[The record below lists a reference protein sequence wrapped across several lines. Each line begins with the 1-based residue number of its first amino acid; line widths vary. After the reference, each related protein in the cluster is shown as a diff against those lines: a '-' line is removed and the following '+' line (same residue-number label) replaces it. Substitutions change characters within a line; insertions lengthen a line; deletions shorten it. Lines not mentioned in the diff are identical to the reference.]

1 MITCDIGPN
10 GRLGNQM
17 FQYAALLG
25 IATKQGLEYG
35 IDYNLGDSLSWREN
49 AIEPVSQKL
58 TIDKCFDLSAKQ
70 STSPSKTIHED
81 KNEYHFQ
88 EKFFHTGDDV
98 KLRGYFQT
106 NKYFDHIE
114 DQIRSEFK
122 FKQDIVDEAS
132 NFLSSKRDNEVV
144 SVHVRRG
151 DYLQYTWHGV
161 CSNQYYGNALSSHF
175 TDKSYNFVVL
185 TDDIPWAKTTFSGS
199 ENIFISETQN
209 QYVDLCIMTMC
220 DHHILSNSSFSWWGS
235 WLNPSKN
242 KKIVAPSTWFRDQ
255 LKSLDTKDLYQPNWI
270 II

>member
-1 MITCDIGPN
+1 MITCDIGPH

-17 FQYAALLG
+17 FQYASLLG

-35 IDYNLGDSLSWREN
+35 IDYNLGDNLSWREN
-49 AIEPVSQKL
+49 AIEQFSQKL
-58 TIDKCFDLSAKQ
+58 TLDKCFDLSAKH
-70 STSPSKTIHED
+70 STVSSKIMHEGAD
-81 KNEYHFQ
+81 EYHFQ

-98 KLRGYFQT
+98 KIRGYFQT

-161 CSNQYYGNALSSHF
+161 CSNQYYGDALSSHF
-175 TDKSYNFVVL
+175 SDKSYNFVVL

-199 ENIFISETQN
+199 ENVFISETQN
-209 QYVDLCIMTMC
+209 QYVDLCIMKLC
-220 DHHILSNSSFSWWGS
+220 DHHVLSNSSFSWWGS

-255 LKSLDTKDLYQPNWI
+255 LKLLNTKDLYQPNWI